1 VPDVTKVFVRP
12 LVEGDIDDADR
23 IFRLAFGTFL
33 GTPDPEHFFGDADC
47 VRSRWMAYPNGGLTA
62 ELDGHLIGSNLATN
76 WGSIGFFGP
85 LSVAPEYWDQG
96 IAKSLLDGTM
106 EIFASWGTNH
116 AGLFT
121 FAQSAKHVGLYQR
134 FGFWP
139 RFLTA
144 VMARNVE
151 PGTGREPANLI
162 SSVPEERLADVL
174 GEVRDLTDAVYPGL
188 DLTAEIES
196 VRRQGLGDTL
206 LLEDGAGLAAIAVC
220 HIGRGTEAGGG
231 NCYIKFGA
239 VRPGPTAAADFGRLL
254 DACHSLARNRDASIL
269 VAGANAARVRAWNAL
284 GDRGFRREF
293 QGVSMHRPNDDGYS
307 HNDAFIIDDWR

>member
-1 VPDVTKVFVRP
+1 VPDATKVFVRP
-12 LVEGDIDDADR
+12 LVEDDIDDADR
-23 IFRLAFGTFL
+23 IFRIAFGTFL
-33 GTPDPEHFFGDADC
+33 GAPDPEHFFGDADC
-47 VRSRWMAYPNGGLTA
+47 VRSRWMSYPDGALAA

-144 VMARNVE
+144 VMARTVDPATSTE
-151 PGTGREPANLI
+151 PSNLI
-162 SSVPEERLADVL
+162 SSVPEGQLPAIL
-174 GEVRDLTDAVYPGL
+174 GEVRNLTDAVYSGL
-188 DLTAEIES
+188 DLTTEIES
-196 VRRQGLGDTL
+196 VRRQALGDTL

-220 HIGRGTEAGGG
+220 HIGAGTEAGGG
-231 NCYIKFGA
+231 NCYIKFGG
-239 VRPGPTAAADFGRLL
+239 VRPGPGAAAVFDRLL
-254 DACHSLARNRDASIL
+254 DACHSLARNRGASTL

-284 GDRGFRREF
+284 GDGGFRREF
-293 QGVSMHRPNDDGYS
+293 QGVAMHRPNDDGYS
-307 HNDAFIIDDWR
+307 TNGAFIIDDWR